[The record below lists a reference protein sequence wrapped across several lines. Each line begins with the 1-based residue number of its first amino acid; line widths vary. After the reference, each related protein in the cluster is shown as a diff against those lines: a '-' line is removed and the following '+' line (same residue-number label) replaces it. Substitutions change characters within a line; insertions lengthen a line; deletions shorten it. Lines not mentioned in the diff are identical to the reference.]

1 MLRPMNGYIL
11 IEPIEEDTTE
21 NGLTII
27 RQHQTS
33 DRNTGKGKVLK
44 TSKEYVLAGT
54 KVKQPSELKEGD
66 IIIYFKPA
74 EVKIKEKDKEYILV
88 REIDIN
94 GVIE

>member
-1 MLRPMNGYIL
+1 MLKPMNGYIL
-11 IEPIEEDTTE
+11 IEPIEEDITE
-21 NGLTII
+21 SGLKIV
-27 RQHQTS
+27 RHHQTS

-44 TSKEYVLAGT
+44 TSKEYILAGT
-54 KVKQPSELKEGD
+54 KVKQPTELKEGD

-74 EVKIKEKDKEYILV
+74 EIKIKDKDKEYVLV